1 MNSKAIQSPNPLA
14 SLGGLY
20 ALSGFFGPPSR
31 LAHTDP
37 LGLSKRLGETH
48 RADHP
53 DLARP
58 PHRFPPVAADPHYP
72 AKLPQKPTAAL
83 RPPRKFGDQLISSFD
98 PQPPR
103 RSADV
108 KNYDGFLPASP
119 PVFRPPARPT
129 FDSFKADLR
138 PLAPQRLQGLPPL
151 SHHHSQPPPP
161 PQKSFNHK
169 TGETEGAKKN
179 KKKSKSRKEHQFS
192 LPPPPVGGFFD
203 DRQLQVAQPVAPP
216 PRPRPTFPP
225 LPTFNLRRPALNPL
239 IGLFGGRPSA
249 PLRLAPEPQQQQQQ
263 SAGGPLSLEPQPL
276 QLGGGRPAPS
286 RPGSQQPLPPLAARP
301 PPPPTPVQPQQRPAA
316 QVDQPEGQRAV
327 PIPSTSSR
335 PVTPATRSSTT
346 MTRPSPLPA
355 RSTQP
360 PPSKAAAAGPR
371 PLPPVENSSFRNQGA
386 PVLPSDP
393 AAVPAGFGNAF
404 AGTSGDPFSEF
415 RGAR

>member
-83 RPPRKFGDQLISSFD
+83 RPPRKFGDQLISNFD

-216 PRPRPTFPP
+216 PRPRP
-225 LPTFNLRRPALNPL
+225 
-239 IGLFGGRPSA
+239 
-249 PLRLAPEPQQQQQQ
+249 
-263 SAGGPLSLEPQPL
+263 
-276 QLGGGRPAPS
+276 
-286 RPGSQQPLPPLAARP
+286 
-301 PPPPTPVQPQQRPAA
+301 
-316 QVDQPEGQRAV
+316 
-327 PIPSTSSR
+327 
-335 PVTPATRSSTT
+335 ATRSSTT
-346 MTRPSPLPA
+346 TTRPSPLPA

-371 PLPPVENSSFRNQGA
+371 PLPPVENSSFRDQGA